1 MKKVG
6 LLLFAFSFAS
16 LVSSAQYYYK
26 DILSNNQL
34 LADMAAYKA
43 NKIKLINIK
52 SFEDDGTP
60 SEGFFCQKRFS
71 KDYGKAELFTRSNI
85 SGASLLTS
93 TFNSQGQLLRTY
105 DSSNISVTTNVYS
118 YGNGGRIASILS
130 IVRSKDDDFTN
141 EISEQHIYAYDG
153 NGNPSLMTKVKN
165 RRDSTVILFAQD
177 DQGNVGIEKDTKT
190 GTKFYYYYDAK
201 KRLTDIVQAND
212 LKTGLVPDYI
222 FEYNNSAG
230 RLSQMTTTE
239 EGGNY
244 YFVWKYTYDN
254 GLRVKE
260 KCYSKERRLMGT
272 IEYEYK

>member
-1 MKKVG
+1 MKKIG
-6 LLLFAFSFAS
+6 LLLSLFCTAGASSF
-16 LVSSAQYYYK
+16 AQYYYK

-34 LADMAAYKA
+34 MTDMAAYKL
-43 NKIKLINIK
+43 NKVKLINIK
-52 SFEDDGTP
+52 SFEDDGSP

-93 TFNSQGQLLRTY
+93 TFNNKGQLLRTH
-105 DSSNISVTTNVYS
+105 DSSAISVTSNLYA
-118 YGNGGRIASILS
+118 YDEKGRIHSITS
-130 IVRSKDDDFTN
+130 TVRSQDDDFRN
-141 EISEQHIYAYDG
+141 EIIEQHIYAYNEQDK
-153 NGNPSLMTKVKN
+153 PLQMTRVKN
-165 RRDSTVILFAQD
+165 KRDSTTILFALD
-177 DQGNVGIEKDTKT
+177 EQGNPGIEKDTKS
-190 GTKFYYYYDAK
+190 GAKFYYYYDAK

-212 LKTGLVPDYI
+212 LKSGLVPDYM

-230 RLSQMTTTE
+230 LLSQMTTTE

-260 KCYSKERRLMGT
+260 KCFSKERRLMGS

>member
-1 MKKVG
+1 MKKIG
-6 LLLFAFSFAS
+6 LLLFLFCAIG
-16 LVSSAQYYYK
+16 LVSPAQYYYK

-34 LADMAAYKA
+34 MTDMTAYKL
-43 NKIKLINIK
+43 NKVKVINIK
-52 SFEDDGTP
+52 SFEDDGSP

-93 TFNSQGQLLRTY
+93 TFNNKGQLLRTH
-105 DSSNISVTTNVYS
+105 DSSIISVTTNVYS
-118 YGNGGRIASILS
+118 YDASGRISSILS
-130 IVRSKDDDFTN
+130 TVRSQDDDFTN
-141 EISEQHIYAYDG
+141 EIVEEHIYSYNDQDK
-153 NGNPSLMTKVKN
+153 PLQMIRVKN
-165 RRDSTVILFAQD
+165 RKDSTVILFAPD
-177 DQGNVGIEKDTKT
+177 EQGNVGIEKDTKT
-190 GTKFYYYYDAK
+190 GTKFFYYYDAK
-201 KRLTDIVQAND
+201 KRITDIVQAND

-230 RLSQMTTTE
+230 LLSQMTTTE

-260 KCYSKERRLMGT
+260 KCYSKERRLMGS